1 MKDSLDKVDINQAP
15 SDEQLRKNFI
25 TADDINTLKNELVN
39 TIAGQTALNGN
50 NDENLLKIF
59 TFKTHLRF
67 DIQDITFD
75 NNINRKITI
84 NMKGDNAI
92 IPKTKPTTTTPYVNV
107 FNSYSSSNYKNEK
120 SSTMLKNLIGI
131 INDGFNW
138 EVTIFFWSND
148 SWEYTSNNNLLAKKV
163 IKITTNILYRKCVL
177 CSILKNYNTASQKV
191 KRVFDLMNDDNNI
204 SYYQQ
209 NILNIGQ
216 VNTTLLHSPNNNNI
230 LYLNGNSLDVGII
243 DVKEHPLTW
252 YLFKDNTVFVEQT
265 DDPDIIKIKNF
276 NGKYIRGASDINSLG
291 SQQINQVGIH
301 SHKTNPVS
309 FSTAPNG
316 NPTLLA
322 SSSGGNELS
331 SATVAWSGIKITI
344 PINIPELTT
353 GIQLDKN
360 GALVDNNYKTEVDS
374 FNLLYYMNID

>member
-1 MKDSLDKVDINQAP
+1 MYVVDPETKEKKI
-15 SDEQLRKNFI
+15 K
-25 TADDINTLKNELVN
+25 
-39 TIAGQTALNGN
+39 AGRVIGTVLG
-50 NDENLLKIF
+50 I
-59 TFKTHLRF
+59 
-67 DIQDITFD
+67 
-75 NNINRKITI
+75 
-84 NMKGDNAI
+84 
-92 IPKTKPTTTTPYVNV
+92 YVTV
-107 FNSYSSSNYKNEK
+107 V
-120 SSTMLKNLIGI
+120 GVVV
-131 INDGFNW
+131 G
-138 EVTIFFWSND
+138 V
-148 SWEYTSNNNLLAKKV
+148 
-163 IKITTNILYRKCVL
+163 
-177 CSILKNYNTASQKV
+177 
-191 KRVFDLMNDDNNI
+191 
-204 SYYQQ
+204 SYYQK
-209 NILNIGQ
+209 NMLNIGQ
-216 VNTTLLHSPNNNNI
+216 VNTTLLYTPDNNI

-265 DDPDIIKIKNF
+265 DDPDIIKIKPF

-331 SATVAWSGIKITI
+331 SATVSWSGIKITI